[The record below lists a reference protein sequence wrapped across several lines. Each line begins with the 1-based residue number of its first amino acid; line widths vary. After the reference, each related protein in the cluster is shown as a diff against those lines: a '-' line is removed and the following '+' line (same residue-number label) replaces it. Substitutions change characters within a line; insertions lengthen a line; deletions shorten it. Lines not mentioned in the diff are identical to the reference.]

1 LKVSSGIRLKQL
13 MLEKGL
19 KQVDVINRSKHL
31 QEELGIKLGKSTL
44 SQYVND
50 VQSPDQDRIY
60 LLSKFFN
67 VSEPWLMGFDV
78 PKERVPDSDRTA
90 KNTFPVTS
98 LIKIPILGEIA
109 CGDPITAEENV
120 TDYREEIA
128 DMLPTGKLFYL
139 QCKGDSMV
147 PTIPNGAYVLIRQQE
162 NVEDGEIAA
171 VLVNGDT
178 EATLKRVKR
187 QGDIVLLIPD
197 NKEYSPYIITKEN
210 PARILGKALKMSA
223 DL

>member
-1 LKVSSGIRLKQL
+1 MKNLTTAQKQREIL
-13 MLEKGL
+13 ANNLNDLLNK
-19 KQVDVINRSKHL
+19 KRKTQADVIRDTGLAEATVRSWFSGEKYPRLEGL
-31 QEELGIKLGKSTL
+31 QTL
-44 SQYVND
+44 ADY
-50 VQSPDQDRIY
+50 
-60 LLSKFFN
+60 FN
-67 VSEPWLMGFDV
+67 VPRSRLTE
-78 PKERVPDSDRTA
+78 ERIEGLQRVTA
-90 KNTFPVTS
+90 
-98 LIKIPILGEIA
+98 LIKVPVLGTIA
-109 CGDPITAEENV
+109 CGEPIMAEENYE
-120 TDYREEIA
+120 DYREEIA

-139 QCKGDSMV
+139 QCKGDSMA
-147 PTIPNGAYVLIRQQE
+147 PTIPNSAYVLIRQQE

-171 VLVNGDT
+171 VIVNGDT